1 LQQSLWQ
8 NGRDV
13 TTDSKAYR
21 IASNNLYSRNFEGD
35 EVLIV
40 DTEIGLY
47 FSLRGCAVD
56 IWSLIES
63 GANLGEIVAELGRRY
78 DCMPEEAL
86 AVTHTCLKDLLSNDL
101 VRETEARIEQTS
113 MPAWNEPKQP
123 LPAPLIERFTDMK
136 DLLLLDPIH
145 DVSDMGWPRRA
156 SDPPGDPSS

>member
-1 LQQSLWQ
+1 M
-8 NGRDV
+8 

-78 DCMPEEAL
+78 DCGPDEAL
-86 AVTHTCLKDLLSNDL
+86 AVAQTCLKDLLANGL
-101 VRETEARIEQTS
+101 VQETEARVQQPS
-113 MPAWNEPKQP
+113 LPAWNEPKQP

-145 DVSDMGWPRRA
+145 DVSDMGWPQRA
-156 SDPPGDPSS
+156 